1 MPSGASSRQPDP
13 GCRAPS
19 FGVCAARTGVPIHRS
34 MRRVALA
41 LALVAA
47 LLPLGC
53 AGTEGQRAQDLL
65 EQSDRALAGV
75 KSFRLAGR
83 MWMETPVGDFTF
95 VLRGGGNS
103 KGGGSSYVTMSAP
116 DVPQF
121 PEVTVVTR
129 GRTVWVKAGGAWE
142 RTELPAGQATGV
154 EQFDFT
160 PYVEDVDVEDGHV
173 VSGEP
178 AVKVSGVF
186 DTAGLVDGIFSQLGS
201 MPGGALPDVSD
212 SFGDTRLVL
221 YISEVSH
228 LPLRTLLDMSI
239 EAGGETVEMH
249 MDFALAGVN
258 KPVRIPGPGS

>member
-1 MPSGASSRQPDP
+1 
-13 GCRAPS
+13 
-19 FGVCAARTGVPIHRS
+19 

-41 LALVAA
+41 LALVAT

-53 AGTEGQRAQDLL
+53 AGAEGQRAQDLL
-65 EQSDRALAGV
+65 EESDRALAGV

-83 MWMETPVGDFTF
+83 MWMETSVGDFTF

-103 KGGGSSYVTMSAP
+103 KQGGSSFVTMSAP

-129 GRTVWVKAGGAWE
+129 GRTMWVKAGGSWE
-142 RTELPAGQATGV
+142 RAELPAGQATGI

-160 PYVEDVDVEDGHV
+160 PYVKDVDVEDGHDV
-173 VSGEP
+173 GGEP
-178 AVKVSGVF
+178 AVKVTGVF
-186 DTAGLVDGIFSQLGS
+186 DTAGLFDGIFTRLGS
-201 MPGGALPDVSD
+201 VPGGALPDLSE

-221 YISEVSH
+221 YISEVSR
-228 LPLRTLLDMSI
+228 LPLRTLLDMSM
-239 EAGGETVEMH
+239 EAGGETIEMH
-249 MDFALAGVN
+249 LDFALAGVN